1 MLAAS
6 ADTEHPEEVA
16 RFVDYLFTY
25 EGSVSA
31 KHGYEGVS
39 FDLVEED
46 GIQQIDYKPYA
57 EAAGFDNIS
66 DFYAQKAIAANVF
79 TIYWTDI
86 KGGLEDAMKEATR
99 EELYEDRFIEA
110 GGMSLLREI
119 AIREEGVEVISVY
132 PNVKYTAEELET
144 RSTLYTD
151 VYNYL
156 VTAKVQFI
164 TGETD
169 IDAGWDAYL
178 AELDKIGLERLLE
191 IEQAAYDRYLGN

>member
-1 MLAAS
+1 M
-6 ADTEHPEEVA
+6 
-16 RFVDYLFTY
+16 
-25 EGSVSA
+25 
-31 KHGYEGVS
+31 
-39 FDLVEED
+39 
-46 GIQQIDYKPYA
+46 
-57 EAAGFDNIS
+57 
-66 DFYAQKAIAANVF
+66 
-79 TIYWTDI
+79 
-86 KGGLEDAMKEATR
+86 R
-99 EELYEDRFIEA
+99 EL
-110 GGMSLLREI
+110 
-119 AIREEGVEVISVY
+119 AIREEGVEVIYVY
-132 PNVKYTAEELET
+132 PSVKYTAEELGE